1 VKQFNLLNSNRGGK
15 LDLILYPD
23 PILHQIC
30 EPVKHFDST
39 LQDLLD
45 DMLILMKTS
54 KGIGLAAPQVG
65 ILKRL
70 FICEIADKNISIMN
84 PTIKNA
90 RGETEMEEGCLSLP
104 GIKVSITRKQS
115 IRLSGYDFNGQK
127 IDLAMTDLWA
137 RVAQHEL
144 DHLNGIL
151 ICD

>member
-1 VKQFNLLNSNRGGK
+1 M
-15 LDLILYPD
+15 DLILYPD

>member
-1 VKQFNLLNSNRGGK
+1 M
-15 LDLILYPD
+15 DLILYPD

-104 GIKVSITRKQS
+104 GIKV
-115 IRLSGYDFNGQK
+115 
-127 IDLAMTDLWA
+127 
-137 RVAQHEL
+137 
-144 DHLNGIL
+144 
-151 ICD
+151 